1 MNFSSCSSNFSKESQ
16 QLQKIIRE
24 SIKQER
30 QNLPSGYRTLASM
43 KIAKQIISALSKA
56 DARDIAVYLAT
67 PFEVDL
73 NLLIEW
79 GFQHQKNIYVPRIK
93 ILKNK
98 ENKENEEDVS
108 VLEFVL
114 VTPSTQMESG
124 KFGIREPKN
133 SENDPIISV
142 EALDVVVVPLVAF
155 DEKLNRVGMGGG
167 FYDRAFANLN
177 KPRANTD
184 KPLLIG
190 CAFEC
195 QKVDQIIPNPWDIKL
210 TQVVSEVTQYL
221 G

>member
-1 MNFSSCSSNFSKESQ
+1 MSFSSHSSNFSNESQ
-16 QLQKIIRE
+16 RLQKIIRE

-30 QNLPSGYRTLASM
+30 QNLPPEYRALASL

-56 DARDIAVYLAT
+56 DARHIGVYFAT
-67 PFEVDL
+67 PYEVDL
-73 NLLIEW
+73 NIVIDW
-79 GFQHQKNIYVPRIK
+79 AFQHQKNIYVPRIK
-93 ILKNK
+93 VLKNK
-98 ENKENEEDVS
+98 ENREDVS
-108 VLEFVL
+108 LLEFVL
-114 VTPSTQMESG
+114 VTPSTQIESG

-142 EALDVVVVPLVAF
+142 EALDVVLVPLVAF

-177 KPRANTD
+177 KPRANAD

-195 QKVDQIIPNPWDIKL
+195 QKVDQIIPSPWDVKL